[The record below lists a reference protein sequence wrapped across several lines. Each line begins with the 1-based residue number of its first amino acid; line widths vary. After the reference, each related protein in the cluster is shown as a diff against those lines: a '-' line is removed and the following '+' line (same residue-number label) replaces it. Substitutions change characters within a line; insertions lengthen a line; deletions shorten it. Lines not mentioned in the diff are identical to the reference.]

1 MDKYPL
7 IIAGSRSITDYDILI
22 DAMSAFLI
30 DPDHIAEVISGK
42 EPNGVDRLGEQMAE
56 AFGILVIPFPAAWE
70 NQGRAAGPIRN
81 AQMAKY
87 AAEHG
92 GRLLA
97 IRGRGESRGT
107 DNMIQVAGLAR
118 VPTLIWYP

>member
-56 AFGILVIPFPAAWE
+56 AFGIPVVPFPADWE
-70 NQGRAAGPIRN
+70 N
-81 AQMAKY
+81 
-87 AAEHG
+87 
-92 GRLLA
+92 
-97 IRGRGESRGT
+97 S
-107 DNMIQVAGLAR
+107 
-118 VPTLIWYP
+118 W

>member
-1 MDKYPL
+1 MDKYSL

-30 DPDHIAEVISGK
+30 DPDHVSEVISGK

-56 AFGILVIPFPAAWE
+56 AFGIPVVPFPADWKTH
-70 NQGRAAGPIRN
+70 GRAAGPIRN

-107 DNMIQVAGLAR
+107 DIMVYEAGFAR

>member
-7 IIAGSRSITDYDILI
+7 IIAGSRTVTDYDILI

-56 AFGILVIPFPAAWE
+56 AFGIPVVPFPADWSQGKKGGSVE
-70 NQGRAAGPIRN
+70 QFQDGSLRGRAWREVARDPGPWR
-81 AQMAKY
+81 
-87 AAEHG
+87 
-92 GRLLA
+92 
-97 IRGRGESRGT
+97 ESRHGQH
-107 DNMIQVAGLAR
+107 DSLGASLAR